1 MIIFTEFEGET
12 AAVVVGDYSKVH
24 AVRES
29 FWLKVLSFDGDYIVA
44 VVQNELIETEVHGL
58 KYGDIAV
65 LEPKHVKAVMPASIQ
80 RSYESHSLTVH

>member
-1 MIIFTEFEGET
+1 MTVFTEFEAEPET
-12 AAVVVGDYSKVH
+12 VVIGDYIKVH

-58 KYGDIAV
+58 KYRDIVV

-80 RSYESHSLTVH
+80 RSYESHNVTAH